1 MRDEGTRT
9 VIFDLADQCTCIVSM
24 YEFNSHCGLRK
35 QGSTSRVSCH
45 DGPLLTC
52 RLHFQS
58 FFKSLRTTKT
68 RSPSSATESSCMP
81 RTPSKPCTPRPLAS
95 TIYISRPSPTCRD
108 KINIWVGQ
116 RSGMQYLNVALRRA
130 RERIN
135 DYRQNGR
142 KWQVCRMRCAR
153 CWLLVLKINL
163 QRCKHQR
170 RWIVNKG

>member
-1 MRDEGTRT
+1 MTCGDHCMRDEGTRT

-95 TIYISRPSPTCRD
+95 TIYISRPSPTFRD

-116 RSGMQYLNVALRRA
+116 DQECDTSMWRSVALVN
-130 RERIN
+130 ESMTI
-135 DYRQNGR
+135 D
-142 KWQVCRMRCAR
+142 RMVGSGKCAGCDVPAAG
-153 CWLLVLKINL
+153 CWF
-163 QRCKHQR
+163 
-170 RWIVNKG
+170 